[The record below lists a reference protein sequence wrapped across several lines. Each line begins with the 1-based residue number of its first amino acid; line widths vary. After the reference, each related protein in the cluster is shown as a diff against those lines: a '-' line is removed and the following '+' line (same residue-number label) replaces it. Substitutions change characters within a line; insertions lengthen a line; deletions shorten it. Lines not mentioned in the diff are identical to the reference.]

1 MKKIIISITIIAGI
15 ALAYSGQKAL
25 SAIKRPDLVILD
37 AMSRELN
44 RSLKDLRLEDYQK
57 PYFISYQ
64 VKDNLSYQVSG
75 KNGALLYSD
84 EDHTRDLFAD
94 VRVGDYQFDSS
105 DNGNSGG
112 NQGILGRDILPLDN
126 CIQAIRNVLWQ
137 VTDKTYKKSLEQ
149 FFKNKA
155 EKVQKVEK
163 DKIPSFWKEPS
174 SDYIEPEKPFTF
186 DRQPWENLMRKL
198 SAVFNDYD
206 DIYDA
211 DVQLSAQKESVY
223 FLNSENSRYVTDEI
237 LYSFNIDVSSVSSE
251 GDVIS
256 NYYNAYYRHE
266 NEIPGEDELKGIV
279 RDVVKETEEISK
291 AEILN
296 PINVPAIL
304 EPEAAGIMFHEA
316 VGHRLEGERQNDDS
330 QGQTF
335 TERIGTKIVP
345 SFLSIID
352 DPTLENFNGHTLL
365 GYYKYDDQGVKGRK
379 VTLVDR
385 GILKN
390 FLLSRTPV
398 KGFSESNGHGRA
410 SIGKPPMAR
419 MSNLI
424 VKSDKEYSKQKLK
437 ELLIEEAKKHN
448 KDFGLIIKKMTGG
461 ETNTSS
467 YDFQAFKATPLVIHK
482 VDVKTGKETPVRGV
496 EIVGTPL
503 ISINRIVATGNDY
516 RAFNGFC
523 GAESGFVPVST
534 IAPSILISEIELQKT
549 VSEKEKRPVLKP
561 PK

>member
-1 MKKIIISITIIAGI
+1 
-15 ALAYSGQKAL
+15 
-25 SAIKRPDLVILD
+25 V
-37 AMSRELN
+37 
-44 RSLKDLRLEDYQK
+44 
-57 PYFISYQ
+57 
-64 VKDNLSYQVSG
+64 
-75 KNGALLYSD
+75 
-84 EDHTRDLFAD
+84 
-94 VRVGDYQFDSS
+94 
-105 DNGNSGG
+105 
-112 NQGILGRDILPLDN
+112 
-126 CIQAIRNVLWQ
+126 
-137 VTDKTYKKSLEQ
+137 
-149 FFKNKA
+149 
-155 EKVQKVEK
+155 
-163 DKIPSFWKEPS
+163 PSFWKEPS
-174 SDYIEPEKPFTF
+174 ITYIEAERPFKF
-186 DRQPWENLMRKL
+186 DREPWENLVREL

-206 DIYDA
+206 SIYDSN
-211 DVQLSAQKESVY
+211 VQLSAQKESVY
-223 FLNSENSRYVTDEI
+223 FSNSENTRYITDEI
-237 LYSFNIDVSSVSSE
+237 LYSFIIDVSTISKE

-256 NYYNAYYRHE
+256 NYYNAYYRSE
-266 NEIPGEDELKGIV
+266 DEIPDESELKKQVRELVGETNEINNAIN
-279 RDVVKETEEISK
+279 I
-291 AEILN
+291 N

-335 TERIGTKIVP
+335 SERIGSKIIP

-352 DPTLENFNGHTLL
+352 DPTLNTYNGQTVL
-365 GYYKYDDQGVKGRK
+365 GYYKYDDQGVEGKK
-379 VTLVDR
+379 VILVDR

-398 KGFSESNGHGRA
+398 KGFTASNGHGRA

-424 VKSDKEYSKQKLK
+424 VKSDKEYSNQKLK
-437 ELLIEEAKKHN
+437 ELLIEEAIKHN

-467 YDFQAFKATPLVIHK
+467 YDFQAFKETPLVIHK

-503 ISINRIVATGNDY
+503 ITINRIIATGNDY
-516 RAFNGFC
+516 SAFNGFC

-549 VSEKEKRPVLKP
+549 VSEKEKSPVLKP